1 MRRLP
6 LFLLLGSVLVVT
18 ALRLA
23 LVHAGPDLDSDSYGH
38 AIIGRTLLSNWT
50 DVRQHW
56 VWLPLWHFVFT
67 GLTFLSAG
75 VTEVRY
81 LNVAVCAALPC
92 VLTALLRVRD
102 PRGFAPYLAG
112 IFASVFPLWI
122 EHGTSAEPEPWF
134 ALLFLVAALCIETRR
149 PALGGLVFA
158 FAVLL
163 RYEGWAVLPAFAL
176 LGLARGRG
184 LRAPLAFLAGPFA
197 AIAFWCFVHHKATGE
212 WLQFVRLNRE
222 FVVEARSHNDGS
234 GPEQTVYWYAATLP
248 YREIGWTALL
258 VPVGLVGLVRRRQL
272 GVLVPGLWLLGF
284 VTYGWVRGQHLG
296 LDRHFF
302 TIVPL
307 YAAALG
313 YGPET
318 VVRLLRRLPPLRA
331 VLRPGLAVAIV
342 AGWALIAVV
351 RSYAWPAYE
360 RGLLF
365 HRDAF
370 VPERDAAA
378 ILAAAA
384 PGAVFCDLPR
394 VEVFSRLP
402 PSRFV
407 RWNVADVGLENAR
420 GEGAAYGRAYVVSRN
435 DKFTKLNDEWAAEG
449 ASPKGPRWLLRG
461 AEVSVLEVDAPAPAA
476 LP

>member
-18 ALRLA
+18 ALRIA
-23 LVHAGPDLDSDSYGH
+23 LVRAGPDLDSDSYGH
-38 AIIGRTLLSNWT
+38 AIIGRTLLSNWS

-102 PRGFAPYLAG
+102 PRGFAPYLGG

-134 ALLFLVAALCIETRR
+134 ALLFLGAALCIEKRR
-149 PALGGLVFA
+149 PALGGVVFA

-176 LGLARGRG
+176 LALLRGRG
-184 LRAPLAFLAGPFA
+184 VRAPLAFLAAPVA
-197 AIAFWCFVHHKATGE
+197 AIAFWCIVHQRATGE

-248 YREIGWTALL
+248 YREIGWTVLL
-258 VPVGLVGLVRRRQL
+258 APVGLWGLVRRRHL
-272 GVLVPGLWLLGF
+272 GVLVPGAWLLAF

-318 VVRLLRRLPPLRA
+318 VVRLARGWAPLRPL
-331 VLRPGLAVAIV
+331 VRPGLGSVAVGA
-342 AGWALIAVV
+342 WALFAVV
-351 RSYAWPAYE
+351 RSYSWPAYD
-360 RGLLF
+360 RGLVW
-365 HRDAF
+365 HREAF
-370 VPERDAAA
+370 VPEREAAA
-378 ILAAAA
+378 ALAAAP

-394 VEVFSRLP
+394 VEIFSRLP
-402 PSRFV
+402 PARFV

-420 GEGAAYGRAYVVSRN
+420 GEARSEGKGRAYVVSRN
-435 DKFTKLNDEWAAEG
+435 DKFSKLKDEMARDAAPG
-449 ASPKGPRWLLRG
+449 GGQRWLLRA
-461 AEVSVLEVDAPAPAA
+461 AEVSVLEVDAA